1 MCGFIF
7 IYQKSL
13 DKTINMVYPNCTRT
27 HNTAERGDKML
38 RLDYKDSKSLHEQ
51 IEDGFKNLIINK
63 ILAENEQLPSV
74 RELSLT
80 LTVNPNTV
88 QKAYKELE
96 NDGFIYSIK
105 GKGNFVAPVSF
116 TKDSKKINELYE
128 NLESSIKALIYL
140 GEDEE
145 KIDSFIKKIKEDM

>member
-1 MCGFIF
+1 MI
-7 IYQKSL
+7 K
-13 DKTINMVYPNCTRT
+13 
-27 HNTAERGDKML
+27 
-38 RLDYKDSKSLHEQ
+38 LDYKDNRSIHEQ
-51 IEDGFKNLIINK
+51 IEDGIKNLIINK
-63 ILAENEQLPSV
+63 ALAENEQLPSV
-74 RELSLT
+74 RELSLE

-128 NLESSIKALIYL
+128 NLELGFKSLVYL
-140 GEDEE
+140 GEDIE
-145 KIDSFIKKIKEDM
+145 KIENFIKRIKEEI